1 MVKSVSSVKRPPESD
16 FGVITPPVAL
26 SPLALRWL
34 QHLQH
39 ERRLSKLTVAR
50 YQAHWLRL
58 AALAA
63 KPGVDVTGADPLL
76 ALDALALR
84 SHIAKLH
91 RGGLEAKTLAQ
102 VLAAI
107 RSFYRFAEREGEL
120 TSNPSSGLKPPKG
133 KKKLPATLDVD
144 QTKTWVEVDTE
155 AELGVRDAAMLEL
168 FYSCGLR
175 LSELCNLRWQ
185 DIHFQSS
192 ELRALGKGQKTRL
205 LPIGTMALAACQR
218 WLSELQASGTAL
230 KYVFPGRAADS
241 AISPRAVQMRVKLL
255 AQRQGLWQR
264 TYPHLLR
271 HSFASHLLESSG
283 DLRAVQELLGHADI
297 RTTQVYTHLNFQHL
311 AQVYDQ
317 AHPRA
322 RKSGA
327 NNSGSDTT
335 P

>member
-1 MVKSVSSVKRPPESD
+1 MSLVEPLSLDKPVSLDKPPL
-16 FGVITPPVAL
+16 AL
-26 SPLALRWL
+26 SLLALRWL

-58 AALAA
+58 AALVVNPSNEVA
-63 KPGVDVTGADPLL
+63 GADPLL
-76 ALDALALR
+76 TLDALALR
-84 SHIAKLH
+84 GHIAKLH

-107 RSFYRFAEREGEL
+107 RSYYRFAEREGAL
-120 TSNPSSGLKPPKG
+120 VSNPTSGLKPPKG

-144 QTKTWVEVDTE
+144 QTKQWVEVDTD

-192 ELRALGKGQKTRL
+192 ELRTLGKGQKTRL
-205 LPIGTMALAACQR
+205 LPIGTLALAACQR
-218 WLSELQASGTAL
+218 WQAELQATGAVL
-230 KYVFPGRAADS
+230 DFVFPGRAPGS
-241 AISPRAVQMRVKLL
+241 AISPRAVQLRVKLL

-322 RKSGA
+322 RKSGVDK
-327 NNSGSDTT
+327 N